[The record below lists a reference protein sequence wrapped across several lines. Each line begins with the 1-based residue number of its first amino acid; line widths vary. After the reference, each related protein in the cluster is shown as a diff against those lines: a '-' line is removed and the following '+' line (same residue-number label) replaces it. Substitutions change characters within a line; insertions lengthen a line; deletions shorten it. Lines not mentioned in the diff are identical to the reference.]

1 MPLPLPDV
9 SREAIH
15 TRNIRVQAYSR
26 SDGLWDLDAELQDV
40 KAYDFPLH
48 DGMTRH
54 AGEPVHDITLRVTID
69 DEFNI
74 VAAVAAY
81 EAAPYG
87 SQCSAIAPD
96 YQKLVG
102 LNLLKQFR
110 HRVKER
116 FHRAAGC
123 SHLTELSYVLPTV
136 AIQTMAGKRRKQRE
150 AESNHTDKQP
160 FQLDGCHA
168 LRLSGPVVKEYYPV
182 WYRKAETKGVS

>member
-1 MPLPLPDV
+1 MSLPLPDA

-15 TRNIRVQAYSR
+15 TRSIRVQAYSR
-26 SDGLWDLDAELQDV
+26 SDGLWDLDAELMDV
-40 KAYDFPLH
+40 KTYDFTLRTGQMH
-48 DGMTRH
+48 R
-54 AGEPVHDITLRVTID
+54 AGEPVHDMLLRITID

-87 SQCSAIAPD
+87 SHCSAIAPD

-116 FHRAAGC
+116 FLRAAGC
-123 SHLTELSYVLPTV
+123 THMTELSYVLPTV
-136 AIQTMAGKRRKQRE
+136 AIQAMAAKRRDQQTTEIHR
-150 AESNHTDKQP
+150 TDKQP
-160 FQLDGCHA
+160 FQLGGCHA
-168 LRLSGPVVKEYYPV
+168 LRLSGPVVKEHYPV
-182 WYRKAETKGVS
+182 WYRDTETKGVS